1 MSFKKHEPQHQCG
14 PMTTVLRTSRELYVP
29 LKLAFHELT
38 AACLLGTGR
47 HRENPQPGPHALP
60 GAMRAL
66 GLVMGKPH
74 HRALLMTVSS
84 QRGGTVGGAI
94 LAQGVYVCQSMCVN
108 QCD

>member
-1 MSFKKHEPQHQCG
+1 MSSKKHGPQHQCG
-14 PMTTVLRTSRELYVP
+14 PMTNLLRTSREPYVP

-66 GLVMGKPH
+66 GLVTGKPR
-74 HRALLMTVSS
+74 HRALLMTASS
-84 QRGGTVGGAI
+84 QRGGIASVPTMAKDG
-94 LAQGVYVCQSMCVN
+94 L
-108 QCD
+108 

>member
-1 MSFKKHEPQHQCG
+1 MSFKKHGPQHQCG
-14 PMTTVLRTSRELYVP
+14 PMTTVLRTSREPYVP

-47 HRENPQPGPHALP
+47 HRENPQLGPHALP

-66 GLVMGKPH
+66 GLVTGKPR

-84 QRGGTVGGAI
+84 QRGGIASVPTMAKDG
-94 LAQGVYVCQSMCVN
+94 L
-108 QCD
+108 